1 MDGQSLP
8 APPAD
13 GVERETIPQQ
23 ITRTYYALLPVFER
37 HMGMSRARWHVL
49 KRVFLEGQV
58 SQARLQSHLGVDG
71 AAITR
76 QVKQLEAQGLISRA
90 ADPQDNR
97 FTLVTLTP
105 AGRELAEGLMLVR
118 ASFEAEVIAGMS
130 EEDVAA
136 LRRGLTHVRANL
148 AAMQAA
154 AEE

>member
-1 MDGQSLP
+1 
-8 APPAD
+8 
-13 GVERETIPQQ
+13 
-23 ITRTYYALLPVFER
+23 
-37 HMGMSRARWHVL
+37 MGMSRARWHVL

-97 FTLVTLTP
+97 FTLVTLTA
-105 AGRELAEGLMLVR
+105 AGRELAERLMLVR

-136 LRRGLTHVRANL
+136 LRRGLNHVRANL
-148 AAMQAA
+148 AAMQAS